1 VKTLIIHPKDTST
14 VFLET
19 IYEKIDNKTVIQ
31 NNFSKILKQEVFE
44 LIKTHD
50 RIMMMGHGSPEGL
63 FSVGNFNTNNG
74 YVIDKN
80 FVPFLK
86 NKKECFYLWCNADKF
101 VEKYQ
106 LNGFYSGMFISE
118 VSEANFCN
126 VKTNQQLVEESNNC
140 FSKIVSNWVNCDMK
154 SLHENI
160 KTQYSKLAE
169 FNDVASYN
177 LKRLYYQ
184 CDVNII

>member
-1 VKTLIIHPKDTST
+1 MKTLIIHPKDNST

-31 NNFSKILKQEVFE
+31 SNFSKILKQEVFE

-63 FSVGNFNTNNG
+63 FSVGNFNTDNG

-86 NKKECFYLWCNADKF
+86 KKKN
-101 VEKYQ
+101 V
-106 LNGFYSGMFISE
+106 FIFG
-118 VSEANFCN
+118 AM
-126 VKTNQQLVEESNNC
+126 L
-140 FSKIVSNWVNCDMK
+140 I
-154 SLHENI
+154 SLLKNI
-160 KTQYSKLAE
+160 
-169 FNDVASYN
+169 N
-177 LKRLYYQ
+177 
-184 CDVNII
+184 